1 MLNKPAMKKIICLLL
16 LLPLAS
22 FAQENSVLTNKKNE
36 FRVDV
41 LSAIVYAKASLSYER
56 FLGKD
61 FSTGI
66 NVNFSNSSKLNDDF
80 DNGYRNNV
88 PKYEFNPYV
97 RYALSKSKARYYF
110 AEIFGSYNGGDFK
123 EIVRLTDENGIDYFS
138 ARKSKYTDVGLGG
151 SLGYKMYFK
160 DSIALEFIVGFGSNL
175 TNRDKSPDVI
185 SRVGLNLGYRF

>member
-1 MLNKPAMKKIICLLL
+1 MKKLFCLFL

-22 FAQENSVLTNKKNE
+22 QAQENTVLANKKNE

-41 LSAIVYAKASLSYER
+41 LSAIVYTKASLSYER
-56 FLGKD
+56 FFGKD
-61 FSTGI
+61 WSTGF
-66 NVNFSNSSKLNDDF
+66 NVNFSNSNKLNEDF

-88 PKYEFNPYV
+88 PKFEFNPYL

-110 AEIFGSYNGGDFK
+110 AEVFGSYNGGDYK
-123 EIVRLTDENGIDYFS
+123 EIIRITDMAMPDYYTTK
-138 ARKSKYTDVGLGG
+138 KSKYTDFGLGG

-175 TNRDKSPDVI
+175 TNREKSPDVI